1 MDVYTYRITNQRV
14 TLMTMKNNGY
24 ARAVWS
30 LAIEKQQEIKH

>member
-14 TLMTMKNNGY
+14 TLTMKNDGY